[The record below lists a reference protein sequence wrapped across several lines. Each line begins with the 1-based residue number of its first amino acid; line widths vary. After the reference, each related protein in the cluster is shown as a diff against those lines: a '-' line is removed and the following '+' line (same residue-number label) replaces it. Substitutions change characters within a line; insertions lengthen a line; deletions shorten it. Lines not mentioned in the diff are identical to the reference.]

1 MDLVPRVCA
10 FYSARSSRRSQVEPV
25 ETPCLDGL
33 SGYNSDLLDT
43 PIQPAIA
50 ALRVDA
56 RLRTDEYI
64 EGTVDQSTLEVPDK
78 QKELIRGRADDL
90 AANPSIGLSWSELDA
105 RLGDGWR

>member
-33 SGYNSDLLDT
+33 SGYNCDMVDT
-43 PIQPAIA
+43 AIQSAIA
-50 ALRVDA
+50 AMSVDE
-56 RLRTDEYI
+56 RLELVDYI

>member
-33 SGYNSDLLDT
+33 SGYNCDMGDT
-43 PIQPAIA
+43 AIQSAIA
-50 ALRVDA
+50 AMSVDE
-56 RLRTDEYI
+56 RLELVDYI